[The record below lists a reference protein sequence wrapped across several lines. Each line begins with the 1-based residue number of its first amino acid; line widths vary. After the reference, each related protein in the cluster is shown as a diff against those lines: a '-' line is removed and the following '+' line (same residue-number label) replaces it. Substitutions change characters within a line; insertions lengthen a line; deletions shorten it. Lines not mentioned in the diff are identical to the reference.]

1 MTIINPKTRAIMA
14 ITIQADIFMNLL
26 IAIIDL

>member
-1 MTIINPKTRAIMA
+1 MTIINPKTIAIMA
-14 ITIQADIFMNLL
+14 ITIQADILMNLL